1 MAKGKDRDRR
11 LEARWRRIIRDQ
23 GRSGL
28 GVREFCRKSKLRES
42 AFYFWRRELKLRAR
56 LQTAAQPF
64 VELQVPVA
72 AAAPLAL
79 ELLLPQGLRLQ
90 IQRGCDLQLVRE
102 LLQEL
107 HDPLAADDPIHEGK
121 PQHQVVHVP
130 DHVLVGHGL

>member
-1 MAKGKDRDRR
+1 MTKQGKMRKGKARNPDREQQWRKR
-11 LEARWRRIIRDQ
+11 LQEQQRSRLSIRAYC
-23 GRSGL
+23 RSKGL
-28 GVREFCRKSKLRES
+28 SEP

-102 LLQEL
+102 LLQVL
-107 HDPLAADDPIHEGK
+107 EGRAC
-121 PQHQVVHVP
+121 
-130 DHVLVGHGL
+130 

>member
-1 MAKGKDRDRR
+1 MACCGPMTKQGKMRKGKARNPDREQQWRKR
-11 LEARWRRIIRDQ
+11 LQEQQRSRLSIRAYC
-23 GRSGL
+23 RSKGL
-28 GVREFCRKSKLRES
+28 SEP

-102 LLQEL
+102 LLQVL
-107 HDPLAADDPIHEGK
+107 EGRAC
-121 PQHQVVHVP
+121 
-130 DHVLVGHGL
+130 